1 MTCNFRA
8 AGRRQAWAA
17 WSAMARAHPI
27 LQRSG
32 FAVVISCL
40 ITTTAW
46 GQVVGPA
53 GNIPLPSEELAQRLS
68 HGGFDIVSVKGAGGG
83 IMGAKKL
90 RLRFDD
96 GVEIDVKWKRAPA
109 GAEGWN
115 NSPRREIAAY
125 EVQKLFLEPEEYV
138 VPVSVPR
145 CIPLDTYAA
154 VERHTQGNV
163 LGADCV
169 LGLLSVWLQN
179 VMQPEKLFDPGRF
192 QRDASY
198 ARSLGHLNILT
209 YLINHQD
216 GRANNFLISTVE
228 QKPRLFS
235 IDNGLAFST
244 VFHNYFIPNWNRI
257 RVPSLPGKGVER
269 LRAVQRE
276 DLDRLAVL
284 AEMKG
289 DEHDVL
295 QNVKASENWN
305 RLTGARFARGRVQF
319 GLTVSEID
327 AIEERLA
334 KLLRDV
340 DEGKVAVVR
349 R

>member
-1 MTCNFRA
+1 MSLASGT
-8 AGRRQAWAA
+8 RQ
-17 WSAMARAHPI
+17 RP
-27 LQRSG
+27 G
-32 FAVVISCL
+32 FAVLASCL
-40 ITTTAW
+40 IATAAW

-53 GNIPLPSEELAQRLS
+53 GNIPLPSEELTQRLS
-68 HGGFDIVSVKGAGGG
+68 HGDFKIVSVKGAGGG

-96 GVEIDVKWKRAPA
+96 SVEIDVKWKRAPA

-125 EVQKLFLEPEEYV
+125 EVQKLFLEPDEYV

-145 CIPLDTYAA
+145 CIPLATYAA
-154 VERHTQGNV
+154 VERRTQGNV
-163 LGADCV
+163 IGANCV
-169 LGLLSVWLQN
+169 LGLFSVWLQN
-179 VMQPEKLFDPGRF
+179 VVRPGQLFDPARF
-192 QRDASY
+192 QRDAGY

-228 QKPRLFS
+228 QNPQLFS

-244 VFHNYFIPNWNRI
+244 VFHNYFIQHWNRI
-257 RVPSLPGKGVER
+257 RVPSLPGEGVAR
-269 LRAVQRE
+269 LRGVRRG

-289 DEHDVL
+289 DESDVL

-305 RLTGARFARGRVQF
+305 RLTGTRLAPGRVQF

-340 DEGKVAVVR
+340 DEGKVAVLR
-349 R
+349 H

>member
-1 MTCNFRA
+1 MIRA
-8 AGRRQAWAA
+8 T
-17 WSAMARAHPI
+17 HI
-27 LQRSG
+27 LKRSG
-32 FAVVISCL
+32 LAVLISCL
-40 ITTTAW
+40 IATAAW
-46 GQVVGPA
+46 AQVVGPA

-68 HGGFDIVSVKGAGGG
+68 HGDFEIVSVKGAGGG

-96 GVEIDVKWKRAPA
+96 GVEINVKWKRAPA
-109 GAEGWN
+109 EAEGWN

-125 EVQKLFLEPEEYV
+125 EVQKLFLEPDDYV

-154 VERHTQGNV
+154 VERRTQGNV
-163 LGADCV
+163 PGADCV

-179 VMQPEKLFDPGRF
+179 VVQPKQLFDPGRF
-192 QRDASY
+192 QRDGSY

-228 QKPRLFS
+228 HRPQLFS

-244 VFHNYFIPNWNRI
+244 VFHNYFIPHWNRI

-269 LRAVQRE
+269 LRAVERE

-289 DEHDVL
+289 DERGVL
-295 QNVKASENWN
+295 QNVKPSENWN
-305 RLTGARFARGRVQF
+305 RLTGARLAPGRVQF

-340 DEGKVAVVR
+340 DEGKVAVLR
-349 R
+349 H